1 MGDPFTI
8 ATGVA
13 GLLSLTIQLTQ
24 ATVEYVQG
32 VKKASV
38 AVEEL
43 RRELRAL
50 ADVLKLFDDF
60 LKVEAPRLAFRKT
73 SVIFAASS
81 SCEQQLQ
88 NLLTKFE
95 NNLKGGRI
103 SRAVDRLI
111 WPLDE
116 KEHHRAVEDLHRY
129 IQTFQFALN
138 ISGWYVLTDFL
149 GYLFRTS
156 LALSVRNC
164 LISEAR
170 WKT

>member
-1 MGDPFTI
+1 MADPFTI

-13 GLLSLTIQLTQ
+13 GLLSLTIQVTQ

-38 AVEEL
+38 AVEEF
-43 RRELRAL
+43 RRELKAL
-50 ADVLKLFDDF
+50 ADVLTLFEDF
-60 LKVEAPRLAFRKT
+60 LKVQAPKLAFRKT
-73 SVIFAASS
+73 SVICAASS

-88 NLLTKFE
+88 KVLTKLE

-111 WPLDE
+111 WPFDE
-116 KEHHRAVEDLHRY
+116 KDHHKVVEDLHRY

-138 ISGWYVLTDFL
+138 ISGWYVFTDFL
-149 GYLFRTS
+149 KYLL
-156 LALSVRNC
+156 LAH
-164 LISEAR
+164 
-170 WKT
+170 